1 MNENKTAL
9 LKIFSTVLKDRVKSV
24 PQYQSISTEMVKHFS
39 RKELIEIITHNYEG
53 EVPSE
58 FNLVEMENNELL
70 QLIGDDFKIISYV
83 MSRWSKEV
91 SQLPTLQEW
100 MHSKVHSSPENETEE
115 NLESKSEV
123 ILSENPEHTPTTE
136 TDSEKPDSASE
147 SSDKPISESPKP
159 SDVSSEVKKL
169 EEKQD
174 FKPDSKPVS
183 EKPHFGKKQEDKRP
197 EKSK

>member
-9 LKIFSTVLKDRVKSV
+9 LKIFSAVLKDRVKSE

-39 RKELIEIITHNYEG
+39 RKELIEIITHNFEG

-83 MSRWSKEV
+83 MSKWSKEV

-100 MHSKVHSSPENETEE
+100 MHSKVHSSPEKVTEE
-115 NLESKSEV
+115 NLEHTPISETV
-123 ILSENPEHTPTTE
+123 SENI
-136 TDSEKPDSASE
+136 EKE
-147 SSDKPISESPKP
+147 VSESPKP
-159 SDVSSEVKKL
+159 SDVSYENKKT
-169 EEKQD
+169 EEK
-174 FKPDSKPVS
+174 PSSK
-183 EKPHFGKKQEDKRP
+183 KP
-197 EKSK
+197 EKAK

>member
-9 LKIFSTVLKDRVKSV
+9 LKIFSTVLKDRAKSE

-39 RKELIEIITHNYEG
+39 RKELIEIITHNFEG

-100 MHSKVHSSPENETEE
+100 MHSKVHSSPEKETEE
-115 NLESKSEV
+115 NLESKSEETA
-123 ILSENPEHTPTTE
+123 SENLEHTPILETVSEQQDSTSENTE
-136 TDSEKPDSASE
+136 KEV
-147 SSDKPISESPKP
+147 SESPKP
-159 SDVSSEVKKL
+159 SDVSFENKKT
-169 EEKQD
+169 EEKQS
-174 FKPDSKPVS
+174 SK
-183 EKPHFGKKQEDKRP
+183 KP
-197 EKSK
+197 EKAKNT

>member
-9 LKIFSTVLKDRVKSV
+9 LKIFSAVLKDRVKSE

-39 RKELIEIITHNYEG
+39 RKELIEIITHNFEG

-100 MHSKVHSSPENETEE
+100 MHSKVHPALEKETEE
-115 NLESKSEV
+115 NLESNSEV

-136 TDSEKPDSASE
+136 FVSEKQDSASE
-147 SSDKPISESPKP
+147 NSDKPISESTKP
-159 SDVSSEVKKL
+159 SDVSSEGKKL
-169 EEKQD
+169 EEKQN
-174 FKPDSKPVS
+174 FKSDSKPAS

-197 EKSK
+197 EKK

>member
-9 LKIFSTVLKDRVKSV
+9 LKIFSAVLKERVKSE

-39 RKELIEIITHNYEG
+39 RKELIEIITHNFEG

-58 FNLVEMENNELL
+58 YNLVEMENNELL

-100 MHSKVHSSPENETEE
+100 MHSKVHSSPEKETEE
-115 NLESKSEV
+115 NLESKSGETA
-123 ILSENPEHTPTTE
+123 SENLENL
-136 TDSEKPDSASE
+136 
-147 SSDKPISESPKP
+147 PISETVSEKQGSTSENTEKEISASPKP
-159 SDVSSEVKKL
+159 SGVSSEVKKL
-169 EEKQD
+169 EEKPN
-174 FKPDSKPVS
+174 FNPDSKTAL
-183 EKPHFGKKQEDKRP
+183 EKPHFGRKQEDKKT

>member
-1 MNENKTAL
+1 MNENRTAL
-9 LKIFSTVLKDRVKSV
+9 LKIFSTVLKDRVKSE

-39 RKELIEIITHNYEG
+39 RKELIEIITHNFEG

-100 MHSKVHSSPENETEE
+100 MNSKIHPAPEKETEE
-115 NLESKSEV
+115 SVESKLEETVSENLEHPPISETV
-123 ILSENPEHTPTTE
+123 SDH
-136 TDSEKPDSASE
+136 PDSGSAKGTE
-147 SSDKPISESPKP
+147 KEVSESPKP
-159 SDVSSEVKKL
+159 SDVSSEN
-169 EEKQD
+169 
-174 FKPDSKPVS
+174 
-183 EKPHFGKKQEDKRP
+183 KKQEEKPSSKKP
-197 EKSK
+197 EKAKNA

>member
-9 LKIFSTVLKDRVKSV
+9 LKIFSTVLKDRVKSE

-39 RKELIEIITHNYEG
+39 RKELIEIITHNFEG

-100 MHSKVHSSPENETEE
+100 MHSKVHSSPEKETKE
-115 NLESKSEV
+115 NSELKSSETSSE
-123 ILSENPEHTPTTE
+123 ILEHTPISETVSENTE
-136 TDSEKPDSASE
+136 KG
-147 SSDKPISESPKP
+147 ISESVKP
-159 SDVSSEVKKL
+159 SDVSSENKKL
-169 EEKQD
+169 EEK
-174 FKPDSKPVS
+174 PSSKKH
-183 EKPHFGKKQEDKRP
+183 EKAKNT
-197 EKSK
+197 

>member
-9 LKIFSTVLKDRVKSV
+9 LKIFSTVLKDRVKSE

-39 RKELIEIITHNYEG
+39 RKELIEIITHNFEG
-53 EVPSE
+53 EVPSG

-100 MHSKVHSSPENETEE
+100 MHSKVHSSPENETAE
-115 NLESKSEV
+115 NVESKETTSES
-123 ILSENPEHTPTTE
+123 LEHTPITE
-136 TDSEKPDSASE
+136 KVSEKQDSASE
-147 SSDKPISESPKP
+147 NSDKPVSESPKP
-159 SDVSSEVKKL
+159 SDVSSEGKKL
-169 EEKQD
+169 EEKQN
-174 FKPDSKPVS
+174 FNPDSKPAS
-183 EKPHFGKKQEDKRP
+183 EKPHFGKKQEDK
-197 EKSK
+197 KT

>member
-9 LKIFSTVLKDRVKSV
+9 LKIFSAVLKDRVKSE

-39 RKELIEIITHNYEG
+39 RKELIEIITHNFEG

-100 MHSKVHSSPENETEE
+100 MHSRVHPSSEKESEE
-115 NLESKSEV
+115 NVESKSEETA
-123 ILSENPEHTPTTE
+123 SENLENPPVSEMGSEHLNSGFAKVAE
-136 TDSEKPDSASE
+136 EK
-147 SSDKPISESPKP
+147 ISESPKT
-159 SDVSSEVKKL
+159 SDVSSEN
-169 EEKQD
+169 
-174 FKPDSKPVS
+174 
-183 EKPHFGKKQEDKRP
+183 KKQEEKASSKKP
-197 EKSK
+197 EKAKNT

>member
-1 MNENKTAL
+1 MNENRTAL
-9 LKIFSTVLKDRVKSV
+9 LKIFSAVLKDRVKSE

-39 RKELIEIITHNYEG
+39 RKELIEIITHNFEG

-100 MHSKVHSSPENETEE
+100 MHSKVHSSPEKE
-115 NLESKSEV
+115 
-123 ILSENPEHTPTTE
+123 
-136 TDSEKPDSASE
+136 
-147 SSDKPISESPKP
+147 ISESVKP
-159 SDVSSEVKKL
+159 SDVSSEN
-169 EEKQD
+169 
-174 FKPDSKPVS
+174 
-183 EKPHFGKKQEDKRP
+183 KKQEEKPFSKKP
-197 EKSK
+197 EKAKNT

>member
-1 MNENKTAL
+1 MNENRTAL
-9 LKIFSTVLKDRVKSV
+9 LKIFSAVLKDRVKSE

-39 RKELIEIITHNYEG
+39 RKELIEIITHNFEG

-100 MHSKVHSSPENETEE
+100 MHSKVHSSPEMVTEE
-115 NLESKSEV
+115 NLEHTPISETV
-123 ILSENPEHTPTTE
+123 SENI
-136 TDSEKPDSASE
+136 EKE
-147 SSDKPISESPKP
+147 VSESPKP
-159 SDVSSEVKKL
+159 SDVSFENKKT
-169 EEKQD
+169 EEKHS
-174 FKPDSKPVS
+174 SK
-183 EKPHFGKKQEDKRP
+183 KP
-197 EKSK
+197 EKAKNT

>member
-9 LKIFSTVLKDRVKSV
+9 LKIFSTVLKDRVKSE

-39 RKELIEIITHNYEG
+39 RKELIEIITHNFEG

-83 MSRWSKEV
+83 MSKWSKEV

-100 MHSKVHSSPENETEE
+100 MHSKVHSSPEKVTEE
-115 NLESKSEV
+115 NLEHTPISETV
-123 ILSENPEHTPTTE
+123 SENI
-136 TDSEKPDSASE
+136 EKE
-147 SSDKPISESPKP
+147 VSESPKP
-159 SDVSSEVKKL
+159 SDVSYENKKT
-169 EEKQD
+169 EEK
-174 FKPDSKPVS
+174 PSSK
-183 EKPHFGKKQEDKRP
+183 KP
-197 EKSK
+197 EKAK

>member
-9 LKIFSTVLKDRVKSV
+9 LKIFSAVLKDRVKSE

-39 RKELIEIITHNYEG
+39 RKELIEIITHNFEG

-58 FNLVEMENNELL
+58 YNLVEMENNELL

-91 SQLPTLQEW
+91 SQLPTFQEW
-100 MHSKVHSSPENETEE
+100 MHSKVHSSPEKEIEE
-115 NLESKSEV
+115 KLESKSEETA
-123 ILSENPEHTPTTE
+123 SENLEHTPISE
-136 TDSEKPDSASE
+136 TVSEKQNSTSE
-147 SSDKPISESPKP
+147 STKKEVSESPKHL
-159 SDVSSEVKKL
+159 DVSSEVKKL
-169 EEKQD
+169 EEKQN
-174 FKPDSKPVS
+174 FNPDSKPAS
-183 EKPHFGKKQEDKRP
+183 EKPHFGRKQEDKKT

>member
-1 MNENKTAL
+1 MNENRTAL
-9 LKIFSTVLKDRVKSV
+9 LKIFSAVLKDRVKSE

-39 RKELIEIITHNYEG
+39 RKELIEIITHNFEG

-100 MHSKVHSSPENETEE
+100 MHSKVHSSPEKVTEE
-115 NLESKSEV
+115 NLEHTPISETV
-123 ILSENPEHTPTTE
+123 SENI
-136 TDSEKPDSASE
+136 EKE
-147 SSDKPISESPKP
+147 VSESPKP
-159 SDVSSEVKKL
+159 SDVSYENKKT
-169 EEKQD
+169 EEK
-174 FKPDSKPVS
+174 PSSK
-183 EKPHFGKKQEDKRP
+183 KP
-197 EKSK
+197 EKAK